1 MDANAIDRDKLAAT
15 LEAHTLEAAG
25 AITFSQARARIREL
39 IAAETWPDGWDGD
52 EPIGESTLMPLFQR
66 SEPSGA

>member
-25 AITFSQARARIREL
+25 AITFSQAKARIRDRQASPVAHL
-39 IAAETWPDGWDGD
+39 A
-52 EPIGESTLMPLFQR
+52 L
-66 SEPSGA
+66 PSRR